1 MNEQQEQI
9 LNSLIEHRTG
19 GVLKDLSADDD
30 AVAAGRGGD
39 LLVIGRAARVGLVST
54 SGSSAVELDA
64 VTSTGDTVTLARAL
78 GIAEVGE
85 RAGGRWGRGVGAAG
99 EAGADGR
106 WWRHGELVVV
116 FINSGG
122 AEAGGEFL
130 NGGCAVVGGQD
141 VLGRGWVDWL
151 GRLDLGNGEW
161 ASLGDI
167 GGEAG
172 AFAAGFSSAGRGV
185 LGGGGGLG
193 RALGGRGLGRLL
205 GWDIEDVQNTAG
217 GGLGGGGLGWVVG
230 DVVTIND
237 IVIPVT
243 LTSLEGGALESEGTL
258 PRARLGGGLVLGKRK
273 LTSIVIP

>member
-1 MNEQQEQI
+1 
-9 LNSLIEHRTG
+9 
-19 GVLKDLSADDD
+19 LKDLSADDD

-39 LLVIGRAARVGLVST
+39 LLIIGRAALIGLVST
-54 SGSSAVELDA
+54 SGSTAVKLDA

-78 GIAEVGE
+78 GIEVGE
-85 RAGGRWGRGVGAAG
+85 RADGRWGRGVGAAG
-99 EAGADGR
+99 DAGADGR
-106 WWRHGELVVV
+106 WWRHGEIVVL
-116 FINSGG
+116 INSGG

-130 NGGCAVVGGQD
+130 DGWCAVVGGQD

-151 GRLDLGNGEW
+151 WRLDLGNGKR
-161 ASLGDI
+161 ASDGD
-167 GGEAG
+167 GG

-185 LGGGGGLG
+185 LGGLG
-193 RALGGRGLGRLL
+193 RLGRLL

-230 DVVTIND
+230 NVVTIND

-243 LTSLEGGALESEGTL
+243 LTSLEGGTLESEGTL
-258 PRARLGGGLVLGKRK
+258 PGTRLGGGLVLGERK